1 MTMMTVTT
9 IIMTMILYNNNN
21 NKIVFVSVSEL
32 VPHPPT
38 SVQQQLA
45 TEFTLES
52 KHTVPYFS
60 SSM

>member
-32 VPHPPT
+32 VPRPPT
-38 SVQQQLA
+38 SAQLA

-52 KHTVPYFS
+52 KHAVPYFS